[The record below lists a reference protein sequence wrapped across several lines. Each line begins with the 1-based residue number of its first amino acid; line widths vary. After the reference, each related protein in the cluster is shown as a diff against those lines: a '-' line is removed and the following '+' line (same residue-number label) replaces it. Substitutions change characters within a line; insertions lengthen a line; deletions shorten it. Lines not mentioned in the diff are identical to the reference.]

1 MTSKKP
7 KTTVSG
13 VPTRLA
19 RRETRHSLR
28 GNVALITGASQGI
41 GVAIAWA
48 LAAEGCDLV
57 ITARDSSTL
66 ARAGR
71 ELHDFKTRVVAK
83 ACDVGKVSDVEALF
97 AVVRREF
104 GRLDILI
111 NNAGISHAMAPVEQL
126 EPEVW
131 ESVIATN
138 LTGTFLVTRA
148 AIPLLKAG
156 ASIVN
161 NISVKQVFAGEAAYC
176 ASKHGALA
184 LTNTLREEL
193 RQKKIRVT
201 ALIPGAT
208 NTNIWNQFWPDA
220 PRTNMISAET
230 IAEAVVSTLLL
241 PANASVDELVIN
253 PVTGVL

>member
-1 MTSKKP
+1 MTAQRP
-7 KTTVSG
+7 R
-13 VPTRLA
+13 RL
-19 RRETRHSLR
+19 RRSRQASLRGTGHPLR

-41 GVAIAWA
+41 GLAIARA
-48 LAAEGCDLV
+48 LAAEGCNLV
-57 ITARDSSTL
+57 ITARNNSALD
-66 ARAGR
+66 RAGR
-71 ELHDFKTRVVAK
+71 ELRDFKTRVVAK
-83 ACDVGKVSDVEALF
+83 ACDVSKVSDVEALF

-104 GRLDILI
+104 GRLHILI

-131 ESVIATN
+131 ERVIATN

-148 AIPLLKAG
+148 AIPLMKAG

-193 RQKKIRVT
+193 RQQKIRVI

-208 NTNIWNQFWPDA
+208 NTEIWKQFWPDA
-220 PRTNMISAET
+220 PRTNMMSAET
-230 IAEAVVSTLLL
+230 VAEAVVSTLLL

>member
-1 MTSKKP
+1 
-7 KTTVSG
+7 
-13 VPTRLA
+13 
-19 RRETRHSLR
+19 
-28 GNVALITGASQGI
+28 LITGASQGI
-41 GVAIAWA
+41 GLAIARA

-57 ITARDSSTL
+57 ITARNNSALD
-66 ARAGR
+66 RASR
-71 ELHDFKTRVVAK
+71 ELRNFKIRVVAK
-83 ACDVGKVSDVEALF
+83 ACDVSKVSDVEALF
-97 AVVRREF
+97 AVVRRDF

-111 NNAGISHAMAPVEQL
+111 NNAGISHAMAPIEQL

-131 ESVIATN
+131 ERVIATN

-148 AIPLLKAG
+148 AIPLMKAG

-193 RQKKIRVT
+193 RQKKIRVI

-208 NTNIWNQFWPDA
+208 NTEIWKQFWPDA
-220 PRTNMISAET
+220 PRTNMMSAET
-230 IAEAVVSTLLL
+230 VAEAVVSTLLL